1 MSEALSA
8 LDRISAKNEF
18 HKSAKATKK
27 RKPRGRQSTPRITLR
42 LTEEEMDK
50 LKHLSANMTVS
61 AYIRRC
67 LFEKKET
74 ARKVRLRAP
83 VKDQEAL
90 AKVLGKLGE
99 SRIANNL
106 NEMAYEANCGS
117 LLLDEQ
123 TYNQIQEAYEHV
135 CSMRLHLLEA
145 LGITGGK

>member
-1 MSEALSA
+1 MSDASSVR
-8 LDRISAKNEF
+8 DKISAKNEF
-18 HKSAKATKK
+18 HKSAKAVVK
-27 RKPRGRQSTPRITLR
+27 RKKRGRQQTPRITLR

-50 LKHLSANMTVS
+50 LKHLAANMTVS

-67 LFEKKET
+67 LFGKQET
-74 ARKVRLRAP
+74 PRKVRLRAP
-83 VKDQEAL
+83 VKDQESL

-106 NEMAYEANCGS
+106 NQMAYEANCGS

-135 CSMRLHLLEA
+135 CSMRMHLLEA